1 MWQWI
6 TRGLVWPDT
15 ELGTSRSS
23 YNFILSLFLTFSL
36 RLSFFIAEELAP
48 KGGPLMTTNTDV
60 FHRSGVLNSNDHT
73 VAAIQFGKGA
83 ADHQLESHGAQLENQ
98 YGQRSHRGIW
108 FIAGISRTSSG
119 QAGTLQVGL
128 NPSCIPV
135 QTHGL
140 FSSRY
145 FQAAVSA
152 LAMASKAD
160 HRMCCMWHCNG
171 CQGQTVHAMEEWVL
185 LCGDPESCRSVLLW
199 RSVVVLWTDLQ
210 VPTRA
215 LQAPTAFSHVFVHPQ
230 LTSQL
235 TTLGRRSDAFAEGF
249 LQAKRKI
256 KLFFFFF
263 NRRWKCV
270 F

>member
-1 MWQWI
+1 MLQSVYLLCQGQNETSAFCVVNKILNSLGFGLFHDETMWQWI

-60 FHRSGVLNSNDHT
+60 FHLSGVLNSNDHT

-199 RSVVVLWTDLQ
+199 RSVVVL
-210 VPTRA
+210 
-215 LQAPTAFSHVFVHPQ
+215 
-230 LTSQL
+230 
-235 TTLGRRSDAFAEGF
+235 
-249 LQAKRKI
+249 
-256 KLFFFFF
+256 
-263 NRRWKCV
+263 
-270 F
+270 